1 VDLVQQLM
9 PWNVSKASTTVNC
22 MVARFPIDRGV
33 MRAERLLLDTTEM
46 TMGGEGTINLGRETL
61 NLRLV
66 PKPKDPALFSL
77 AVPVIV
83 EGPIQNPNAVPIRKP
98 WRSSLPAPRS
108 AR

>member
-1 VDLVQQLM
+1 M